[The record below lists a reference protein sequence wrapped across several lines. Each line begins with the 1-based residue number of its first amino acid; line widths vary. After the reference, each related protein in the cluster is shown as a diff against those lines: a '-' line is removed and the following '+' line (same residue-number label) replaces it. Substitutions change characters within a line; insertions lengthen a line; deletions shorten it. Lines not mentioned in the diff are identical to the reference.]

1 MLDGHNDDGDQ
12 AAQALNDGTPPK
24 LECYFLLHTDK
35 GKFWIAAKDV
45 QRVDACQ
52 LPGVL
57 TRPSASSTAEPSPPR
72 GRLWSVGL
80 TVGLVIFLTTLAGV
94 SYVDPDRDL
103 PERLKGSLRWA
114 IVRTF
119 G

>member
-1 MLDGHNDDGDQ
+1 MLDGQNDDGDQ
-12 AAQALNDGTPPK
+12 AARALKDGPQQK

-52 LPGVL
+52 LPGAL
-57 TRPSASSTAEPSPPR
+57 TRPSPSEPTPPR
-72 GRLWSVGL
+72 GRLWSIGL
-80 TVGLVIFLTTLAGV
+80 TVGAVVFFTTLAGV

-103 PERLKGSLRWA
+103 PVRLKGSLRLA
-114 IVRTF
+114 IERTF

>member
-1 MLDGHNDDGDQ
+1 MLDGDDDDTDQ
-12 AAQALNDGTPPK
+12 AAQALKDGTPPK

-52 LPGVL
+52 LSGAL
-57 TRPSASSTAEPSPPR
+57 TRPVSTAPEQPPHR
-72 GRLWSVGL
+72 RRLWHVGL
-80 TVGLVIFLTTLAGV
+80 TVALVVFVTTLAGV
-94 SYVDPDRDL
+94 TYVDPDHDL
-103 PERLKGSLRWA
+103 SVRLKGSLRRA
-114 IVRTF
+114 IERTF

>member
-1 MLDGHNDDGDQ
+1 MLDSHDDHDRAPQ
-12 AAQALNDGTPPK
+12 AQENGTEPM

-45 QRVDACQ
+45 QCVDACQ
-52 LPGVL
+52 LPGAL
-57 TRPSASSTAEPSPPR
+57 TRASVSYATEPSPAR

-80 TVGLVIFLTTLAGV
+80 TVGLVVFFTTLAGV
-94 SYVDPDRDL
+94 SYVDPARDL
-103 PERLKGSLRWA
+103 PDKLKGSLKWA
-114 IVRTF
+114 IERTL

>member
-12 AAQALNDGTPPK
+12 AARALNDGPQPK

-45 QRVDACQ
+45 RRVDACQ
-52 LPGVL
+52 LPGAL
-57 TRPSASSTAEPSPPR
+57 TRPVSPAPEQPPPR
-72 GRLWSVGL
+72 RRHWQVGL
-80 TVGLVIFLTTLAGV
+80 TVGLIVFVTTLAGV
-94 SYVDPDRDL
+94 SYVDPDHDL
-103 PERLKGSLRWA
+103 PVRLKGSLRRV
-114 IVRTF
+114 IDRTF

>member
-1 MLDGHNDDGDQ
+1 MLDRRDDHNQ
-12 AAQALNDGTPPK
+12 ASQATENRTEQK

-52 LPGVL
+52 LPGAL
-57 TRPSASSTAEPSPPR
+57 TRPPSIAPEQPPLRR
-72 GRLWSVGL
+72 GLWQVGL
-80 TVGLVIFLTTLAGV
+80 TVGLVVFLTTLVGV
-94 SYVDPDRDL
+94 SFVDPDHHL
-103 PERLKGSLRWA
+103 PAKLKGSLRWA
-114 IVRTF
+114 MERTF